1 MCLGMGLDLHV
12 DTCVLEWAW
21 TEIHV
26 HVSWNGP
33 GLTCRY
39 MCLGMGLDLHVD
51 TCVLEWAWTYM
62 CLGTWTESVHVE
74 LCIVHCHCNLILRAV
89 YYNAQIENFKH
100 FGCCDLWD
108 VKSVW

>member
-1 MCLGMGLDLHV
+1 MCIGMGLDLHV

-26 HVSWNGP
+26 YWNGP
-33 GLTCRY
+33 GLRYMY

-62 CLGTWTESVHVE
+62 CLGTWTEKVYVE
-74 LCIVHCHCNLILRAV
+74 LYV
-89 YYNAQIENFKH
+89 
-100 FGCCDLWD
+100 
-108 VKSVW
+108 